1 MCLGTGE
8 FLRPQGAIPPG
19 LYPLRGGWVYCLAPE
34 APQKGECRRGRRY
47 FWPCRTRVG
56 FGPATGPTLKT
67 ALCHIR
73 ALVGRNDKYRGPR
86 GRSRAFVCGL
96 SSPVLGLHSVG
107 RLTSGR
113 FCRVCLG
120 TGDFLRPQGA
130 IPPGL
135 YPLRGG
141 WVYCLAPEAPQKG
154 ECRRGRRYFWPCRTR
169 VGFGPATG
177 PTLKTALCHIR
188 ALVGRNDKY
197 RGPRGRSRAFVCGL
211 SSPVLGLHSVGRL
224 TSGRFCRVCLGTG
237 DFLRPQGAIPPG
249 LYPLRG
255 GGVIAWRLR
264 RPKKGNADRAEGI
277 FRLAGRVWASA
288 LRPGPP

>member
-1 MCLGTGE
+1 MARQKWSPLSSIWKKLQAAKIQRSPRTFF
-8 FLRPQGAIPPG
+8 FLSSCWVAFGRSFYLWTVLPDVPRHWRVPPASGGPSPQAYTPF
-19 LYPLRGGWVYCLAPE
+19 GGVGFYCLTPK
-34 APQKGECRRGRRY
+34 KGECRRGRRY

-73 ALVGRNDKYRGPR
+73 ALVGRNDKYRGLR

-135 YPLRGG
+135 YPLRG
-141 WVYCLAPEAPQKG
+141 
-154 ECRRGRRYFWPCRTR
+154 
-169 VGFGPATG
+169 VGF
-177 PTLKTALCHIR
+177 
-188 ALVGRNDKY
+188 
-197 RGPRGRSRAFVCGL
+197 
-211 SSPVLGLHSVGRL
+211 
-224 TSGRFCRVCLGTG
+224 
-237 DFLRPQGAIPPG
+237 
-249 LYPLRG
+249 
-255 GGVIAWRLR
+255 IAWRLR
-264 RPKKGNADRAEGI
+264 RPKKGNTDGAEGI
-277 FRLAGRVWASA
+277 FGLAGRVWASA

>member
-1 MCLGTGE
+1 MWRSRSGVPFLSYEKDFSGE
-8 FLRPQGAIPPG
+8 KF
-19 LYPLRGGWVYCLAPE
+19 
-34 APQKGECRRGRRY
+34 
-47 FWPCRTRVG
+47 
-56 FGPATGPTLKT
+56 
-67 ALCHIR
+67 R
-73 ALVGRNDKYRGPR
+73 APR
-86 GRSRAFVCGL
+86 GRSRAFVSGL

-113 FCRVCLG
+113 FCRVCLS

-169 VGFGPATG
+169 VGFDPATG

-188 ALVGRNDKY
+188 ALVGRNDRY
-197 RGPRGRSRAFVCGL
+197 RGPRGRSRAFVCGF
-211 SSPVLGLHSVGRL
+211 SSPVLGLHSVGCL

-237 DFLRPQGAIPPG
+237 DFLQPQGAIPPG
-249 LYPLRG
+249 LYPPSG
-255 GGVIAWRLR
+255 GL
-264 RPKKGNADRAEGI
+264 
-277 FRLAGRVWASA
+277 L
-288 LRPGPP
+288 PGA

>member
-1 MCLGTGE
+1 MPRHWRFPPASGGHPPRL
-8 FLRPQGAIPPG
+8 IPPS
-19 LYPLRGGWVYCLAPE
+19 GWVYCLAPE

-130 IPPGL
+130 IPPRL
-135 YPLRGG
+135 ILPSGG
-141 WVYCLAPEAPQKG
+141 GYCLAPEAPQK
-154 ECRRGRRYFWPCRTR
+154 RGMP
-169 VGFGPATG
+169 TG
-177 PTLKTALCHIR
+177 PKVFLALP
-188 ALVGRNDKY
+188 DT
-197 RGPRGRSRAFVCGL
+197 CGL
-211 SSPVLGLHSVGRL
+211 RPCDRVHLKNGLVPYSSVGETHR
-224 TSGRFCRVCLGTG
+224 
-237 DFLRPQGAIPPG
+237 
-249 LYPLRG
+249 
-255 GGVIAWRLR
+255 
-264 RPKKGNADRAEGI
+264 
-277 FRLAGRVWASA
+277 
-288 LRPGPP
+288 